1 MKLVGIAGSIEDKSY
16 NRLLLKFIANHFSD
30 MVDIEILDIQDV
42 PMFNQ
47 SDDQTEGEAVQYLKR
62 KIMQADGVII
72 ATPEHNHT
80 ITAALKSV
88 IEWLSFKIHPMS
100 GKPVLIVGASYY
112 DQGSSRAQ
120 LNLRQILESPG
131 VDAVVMPGNEFLLGE
146 VKQAFDDQNNL
157 KDARTVSF
165 LQETL
170 GKFLKFVKM
179 VNAMDAE
186 AHADDWKN
194 EDLEAK
200 GEVETT
206 IKGVN
211 MHAADW
217 VEQAAAKTHAAEG
230 DDYVKLDRGVLTV
243 NQLNWFLNSMPM
255 ELTYADA
262 NNQFLYYNHQMDGDK
277 MLASRTPAQAG
288 NPLADCHPK
297 RAVPGVKRA
306 VHMLRTGETDL
317 FKLPVPGIPNKYV
330 MHYYQALHDD
340 KGEYK
345 GINEFVL
352 DLLPIVKYYLK
363 QTGQMLAPDPDAKTD
378 AVSGASS
385 KAKETKPDAA
395 PAVDDVSGA
404 SADTEAAPEAAP
416 EAPTKPEAP
425 DVDSV
430 SGASAK

>member
-1 MKLVGIAGSIEDKSY
+1 
-16 NRLLLKFIANHFSD
+16 
-30 MVDIEILDIQDV
+30 
-42 PMFNQ
+42 
-47 SDDQTEGEAVQYLKR
+47 
-62 KIMQADGVII
+62 
-72 ATPEHNHT
+72 
-80 ITAALKSV
+80 
-88 IEWLSFKIHPMS
+88 
-100 GKPVLIVGASYY
+100 
-112 DQGSSRAQ
+112 
-120 LNLRQILESPG
+120 
-131 VDAVVMPGNEFLLGE
+131 
-146 VKQAFDDQNNL
+146 
-157 KDARTVSF
+157 
-165 LQETL
+165 
-170 GKFLKFVKM
+170 M